1 MRNYKDMKI
10 SQRDTNPYRFSD
22 TNKRYYTYEYYLR
35 QTFGGRCVKI
45 SLDGGFTCP
54 NIDGRCGYGGCIYC
68 SGRGSG
74 DFAPTADLE
83 ISEQF
88 EKGVAMMSA
97 KWDTARRIAYF
108 QAHTNTYAP
117 VSVLREKFEAA
128 LSQTGVVGLNIA
140 TRADCLPDDVIE
152 YLSELSERTELT
164 VELGLQ
170 TTNDKTA
177 EFINRG
183 HTFEQFVE
191 GYEKIRKRTKA
202 KICVHLIFGLPG
214 ESHEMMMES
223 VKTVAALAPDQV
235 KLHLLYVIK
244 GTRLAELYESGRYLP
259 MEREEYIRTVCDAL
273 ELLPPE
279 TVIGR
284 LTGDG
289 AEDTLL
295 APLWSRKKTTVVNDI
310 DKELYCRNSWQGKYF
325 EQKNSNA

>member
-1 MRNYKDMKI
+1 M
-10 SQRDTNPYRFSD
+10 
-22 TNKRYYTYEYYLR
+22 
-35 QTFGGRCVKI
+35 KI

-74 DFAPTADLE
+74 DFAPTAE
-83 ISEQF
+83 YGISEQF
-88 EKGVAMMSA
+88 EKGVALMSA
-97 KWDTARRIAYF
+97 KWDTTRRIAYF

-117 VSVLREKFEAA
+117 VCLLREKFEAA
-128 LSQTGVVGLNIA
+128 LAQPGVVGLNVA
-140 TRADCLPDDVIE
+140 TRADCLPDDVID

-170 TTNDKTA
+170 TANDKTA

-191 GYEKIRKRTKA
+191 GYEKLRKKTKA
-202 KICVHLIFGLPG
+202 KICVHMIFGLPG
-214 ESHEMMMES
+214 ESHETMTES
-223 VKTVAALAPDQV
+223 VKSVAALKPDQV

-244 GTRLAELYESGRYLP
+244 GTRLAELYEKGSYIP

-273 ELLPPE
+273 ELLPSE

-289 AEDTLL
+289 AAETLL

-310 DKELYCRNSWQGKYF
+310 DKELYRRNSWQGKYF
-325 EQKNSNA
+325 EHKNSNA